1 MFNQHYINSFLNLQA
16 KRFTKHFLFVENH
29 GQKVHN
35 PTHPLKT
42 KHEFIWQE
50 LIPMV
55 SEMVLA
61 SEGFST
67 DVTGEGSLVCV
78 CPLVD
83 QEVVGLGEMATT
95 EFTDVLLLLPR
106 ERRTQSSEYIK
117 KRLVHEKLSLAQI
130 IYKVASVLFLG
141 HCFLLFVS
149 PSSSL

>member
-1 MFNQHYINSFLNLQA
+1 
-16 KRFTKHFLFVENH
+16 
-29 GQKVHN
+29 
-35 PTHPLKT
+35 
-42 KHEFIWQE
+42 
-50 LIPMV
+50 MV

-67 DVTGEGSLVCV
+67 DVTWEGSLVCV

-117 KRLVHEKLSLAQI
+117 KALYMKNCL
-130 IYKVASVLFLG
+130 
-141 HCFLLFVS
+141 
-149 PSSSL
+149 

>member
-42 KHEFIWQE
+42 KHEFMWQE

-67 DVTGEGSLVCV
+67 DVTWEGSLVCV

-106 ERRTQSSEYIK
+106 ERRVHK
-117 KRLVHEKLSLAQI
+117 KTSCTYVQVKLSLAQI
-130 IYKVASVLFLG
+130 IYKIASVLFLG